1 MDKRKEIEDWLRTT
15 GNDKKYS
22 IEFQEDAFIGE
33 MFILYNRFN
42 NGSQSFI
49 MISSDINQIKAYI
62 ESR

>member
-15 GNDKKYS
+15 GHDKKYC
-22 IEFQEDAFIGE
+22 IEFQKDVFMGE

-49 MISSDINQIKAYI
+49 MITSDIEQIKAYI